1 MDCTGND
8 LLRPRWKD
16 ISRRARLVADGT
28 GLENRKGFTLLVG
41 SNPTP
46 SALKVKRFTCVSSV
60 GFQHE
65 TSKKFWEASPSPVHG
80 TRLLSGRGIKP
91 PRGFKSL
98 RLRRF
103 IFRFCDNGKYVFL
116 CAIRLVDK
124 ISARSSTDRASDYGS
139 EG

>member
-1 MDCTGND
+1 
-8 LLRPRWKD
+8 
-16 ISRRARLVADGT
+16 VADGT

-46 SALKVKRFTCVSSV
+46 SARKEKDLFTFGSV
-60 GFQHE
+60 GFLHK

-98 RLRRF
+98 RLRSIYKLF
-103 IFRFCDNGKYVFL
+103 M
-116 CAIRLVDK
+116 
-124 ISARSSTDRASDYGS
+124 GS
-139 EG
+139 QPNQIH

>member
-1 MDCTGND
+1 M
-8 LLRPRWKD
+8 
-16 ISRRARLVADGT
+16 ADGT

-46 SALKVKRFTCVSSV
+46 SALEEKQLKAISSV
-60 GFQHE
+60 EFLHE

-98 RLRRF
+98 RLRRVEIF
-103 IFRFCDNGKYVFL
+103 IIVYKTMKKISIVV
-116 CAIRLVDK
+116 IRLQK
-124 ISARSSTDRASDYGS
+124 
-139 EG
+139 

>member
-1 MDCTGND
+1 M
-8 LLRPRWKD
+8 
-16 ISRRARLVADGT
+16 ADGT

-46 SALKVKRFTCVSSV
+46 SALKVKRFTHISSV
-60 GFQHE
+60 DFLYE

-98 RLRRF
+98 RLRRHQNL
-103 IFRFCDNGKYVFL
+103 IAVIQR
-116 CAIRLVDK
+116 R
-124 ISARSSTDRASDYGS
+124 
-139 EG
+139 

>member
-1 MDCTGND
+1 M
-8 LLRPRWKD
+8 
-16 ISRRARLVADGT
+16 ADGT

-46 SALKVKRFTCVSSV
+46 SALKEMKLKAISSV
-60 GFQHE
+60 EFLCE

-98 RLRRF
+98 RLRR
-103 IFRFCDNGKYVFL
+103 IEILIIVEGN
-116 CAIRLVDK
+116 DK
-124 ISARSSTDRASDYGS
+124 RSLDSCHTITEVIKRS
-139 EG
+139 